1 MFRGTKTLKE
11 KKILIVG
18 GGYSGMCSAITL
30 KRSGFDVDL
39 IEIDENWRVEGAGIT
54 VSGPTLRALEKIGV
68 LPQYLESGAISN
80 GIDQRSADGLLIA
93 QIHTPKVP
101 DTEIQGTG
109 GIMRPVLAKILADAV
124 LAADVPVKLGTSFQ
138 TLLPK
143 QNSVFVKLTNGEEKE
158 YDLVIGADGVNSKVR
173 KVYFP
178 EAPKPT
184 YTGQAVWRA
193 VVPRNGLLRPTMF
206 LGKQGKV
213 GFTPVSD
220 NEMYLYYNVTTPEK
234 RWIDDKDLLPSL
246 KAILE
251 EFSAPEVR
259 DAVNSLGSHSKIMY
273 RPLEGILLPRPW
285 NRGRILLIGDAVHAT
300 TPHLASGA
308 GLGIEDA
315 IVLAEE
321 LSKNKGVDDAIK
333 HFQNRRWE
341 RCRMVVHNSARL
353 GEIEIQGLHT
363 EEHAQI
369 MKLSMAAL
377 FANI

>member
-1 MFRGTKTLKE
+1 MTNTKKV
-11 KKILIVG
+11 LIIG

-30 KRSGFDVDL
+30 KQAGFDVDL
-39 IEIDENWRVEGAGIT
+39 VEIDENWRVDGAGIT
-54 VSGPTLRALEKIGV
+54 VSGPTLRALEQIGV
-68 LPQYLESGAISN
+68 LPQYMASGAISN
-80 GIDQRSADGLLIA
+80 GVEQRTSDGRLIA
-93 QIHTPKVP
+93 QIQTPKVP
-101 DTEIQGTG
+101 GTEIQGTG
-109 GIMRPVLAKILADAV
+109 GIMRPVLAKILAEAV
-124 LAADVPVKLGTSFQ
+124 LAANVRVKLGVSFQ
-138 TLLPK
+138 TLLQK
-143 QNSVFVKLTNGEEKE
+143 ENSVIAKLTNGEEQE
-158 YDLVIGADGVNSKVR
+158 YDLVIGADGLYSKVR
-173 KVYFP
+173 EVYFP
-178 EAPKPT
+178 NAPTPQF
-184 YTGQAVWRA
+184 TGQAVWRA
-193 VVPRNGLLRPTMF
+193 VVPRNGLSRPTMF
-206 LGKQGKV
+206 LGEHGKV
-213 GFTPVSD
+213 GFSPVSD
-220 NEMYLYYNVTTPEK
+220 DEMYLYYNVTTPEK
-234 RWIDDKDLLPSL
+234 IWVDNRDLLPSL
-246 KAILE
+246 RAILE
-251 EFSAPEVR
+251 EFTAPEVR
-259 DAVNSLGSHSKIMY
+259 DAANTLGSHSKIMY